1 MNKLSKKITYKSSGV
16 DIDEGNKFV
25 SEISSLVKS
34 TQRSGADV
42 NLGGFGS
49 VFDLSKVNFKDP
61 LIISATDG
69 VGTKLKFAFE
79 HNIHSTIGIDLVAM
93 CANDIIAQGGEPM
106 FFLDYFATSK
116 LNTEQAKE
124 VIFGITEGCKIAGC
138 ALVGGETAELP
149 GFYQKGHYDLAGFC
163 VGLVE
168 RENLLPK
175 KVNRGDYIIGLP
187 SNGIHSNGYSLV
199 NKIVNDLDIDIRNKK
214 LSGDT
219 LLDLI
224 MKPTKIYQNEISKI
238 NKSIDSI
245 KAIAHITGGGL
256 TENLPRVFGD
266 NFSAS
271 IDLNSYP
278 TQPIFSWIKSTSG
291 LTDYEMMETFNCGIG
306 MVLIINESQYENTLT
321 VLKNHNIESYTIG
334 RINDQKDH
342 KVLYNNKLNH

>member
-1 MNKLSKKITYKSSGV
+1 MEKQNKKITYESSGV

-25 SEISSLVKS
+25 HEISSLVKS
-34 TQRSGADV
+34 TQRVGADV
-42 NLGGFGS
+42 KLGGFGS

-79 HNIHSTIGIDLVAM
+79 HNIHNTIGIDLVAM

-116 LNTEQAKE
+116 LNTAQAKE
-124 VIFGITEGCKIAGC
+124 VIIGITKGCKLAGC

-149 GFYQKGHYDLAGFC
+149 GFYKQGHYDLAGFC

-168 RENLLPK
+168 RENILPK

-187 SNGIHSNGYSLV
+187 SHGIHSNGYSLV
-199 NKIVNDLDIDIRNKK
+199 NKIISDRNINVNKE
-214 LSGDT
+214 T
-219 LLDLI
+219 LNGESLLELI
-224 MKPTKIYQNEISKI
+224 MRPTKIYQNEISMI
-238 NKSIDSI
+238 THSIDSI

-256 TENLPRVFGD
+256 TENLPRVFDD

-278 TQPIFSWIKSTSG
+278 KQPIFNWIKSNSG
-291 LTDYEMMETFNCGIG
+291 LTDYEMMKTFNCGIG
-306 MVLIINESQYENTLT
+306 MALIINESQYENTLI
-321 VLKNHNIESYTIG
+321 VLKNHDIDSFTIG
-334 RINDQKDH
+334 RITDQKDQ
-342 KVLYNNKLNH
+342 KVHYNNQFNY

>member
-1 MNKLSKKITYKSSGV
+1 MNKQSKKITYKSSGV
-16 DIDEGNKFV
+16 NIDEGNKFV

-116 LNTEQAKE
+116 LSTEQAKE
-124 VIFGITEGCKIAGC
+124 VIIGITEGCKLAGC

-149 GFYQKGHYDLAGFC
+149 GFYQQGHYDLAGFC

-175 KVNRGDYIIGLP
+175 TVNRGDYIIGLP
-187 SNGIHSNGYSLV
+187 SHGIHSNGYSLV
-199 NKIVNDLDIDIRNKK
+199 NKIVNDLDIDIKNKK
-214 LSGDT
+214 LSGYK

-321 VLKNHNIESYTIG
+321 VFKNNNIESFTIG
-334 RINDQKDH
+334 RITDQKAH
-342 KVLYNNKLNH
+342 KVLYNNQLNF